1 VKIILRDLS
10 FGFDKN
16 PLFDHLNLALE
27 EPGPV
32 SVLGPSG
39 CGKTTLLRLMAG
51 FLSPQGGT
59 LLLDGG
65 ASASAGGIAPVS
77 FVFQESRLLPWL
89 TVFRN
94 ILLPMER
101 VLGRERAESRARHFL
116 RLVSLEDKAEAY
128 PGELSGGQK
137 QRVSLARGFA
147 YPAKLIL
154 MDEPFQ
160 SLDIP
165 LRIELMEMTRSLL
178 EAEPRLAVIVTHDP
192 REAIYLARRAI
203 VLGRGG
209 VVFDEEIALSRE
221 ERRYASSASSGLEAR
236 LLRALEGKTEK
247 RQGGAE

>member
-1 VKIILRDLS
+1 VKVILEDLS

-16 PLFDHLNLALE
+16 PLFEHLNLKLE

-59 LLLDGG
+59 LLLDDGG
-65 ASASAGGIAPVS
+65 ASDPSGGIAPVS

-89 TVFRN
+89 TVFNN

-101 VLGRERAESRARHFL
+101 VLGREGAESRVRRFL
-116 RLVSLEDKAEAY
+116 RLVSLENKAEAY
-128 PGELSGGQK
+128 PNELSGGQK

-147 YPAKLIL
+147 YPAKLVL

-192 REAIYLARRAI
+192 REAIYLGRRII
-203 VLGRGG
+203 VLGGG
-209 VVFDEEIALSRE
+209 KVVFDEEVALSRE
-221 ERRYASSASSGLEAR
+221 ERRYASPAGSGLEAR
-236 LLRALEGKTEK
+236 LLRALEGKT
-247 RQGGAE
+247 